1 MKKFVKYIV
10 LAVATMFAVGC
21 TPDYPTL
28 DESQLPL
35 ASELDVEIV
44 VDQTTN
50 LVTFTLKNQ
59 GMTPMWIFPETDKP
73 DDNATKKA
81 FSVAVNG
88 YTARFR
94 DAGTHSVEVKAYNV
108 NGVSQGSITKEFT
121 LENTYRDPFDQ
132 SKYMNAIAGEWMW
145 NSAVDNHFGC
155 GDSTGNPTGWWPCPA
170 NGKEGMGLYDDRMTF
185 TAEGQFTFNPG
196 EGGTVYVNWGANA
209 MFPDQW
215 DGTENDYQVPMD
227 AHTSDFHFENNWNDA
242 GIEEI
247 YLVLTEGTNLSYIP
261 HVEALS
267 NPRYLVVESKPA
279 DMRKKLN
286 LVWYTPTGNGGGPIA
301 WKYEFVPAVK
311 VVTPEELLAG
321 TDAAGKAWVM
331 DSAAQGHLG
340 CGESIENAAGW
351 WSAPPFDK
359 ADFGLYDNEL
369 TFCPD
374 GTYKFNPGPDGE
386 IYVNVGV
393 NSASGI
399 PGTQDASADYDMAW
413 SEQEGTYTFENN
425 IITLPE
431 GFTIGY
437 LPFASNYFTP
447 SWTVTEL
454 TEKTLKLVAFSE
466 TENNGG
472 PIAWQFIF
480 RARDYKEPEA
490 TIGGVAVEGGK
501 VELDIAQGDVLAVTG
516 IDLSTMWI
524 DPDFFEL
531 QDATSLKFLA
541 VDGNYRIQKFDSWL
555 KVVPLEGGDKATYD
569 NGKALWIIGD
579 GGGKPEGEANLIGWN
594 TGEAPLPLARIS
606 ENEYRITLWMKAE
619 GGSIKVFG
627 QSDWG
632 VEWTKDKYATVTDNG
647 YFNIPGD
654 DGNIKTVE
662 GATAGYYTFHFTD
675 NDGILDMS
683 VEQYVPKAPKPS
695 ELDPNSADN
704 LWNYNNCTLSYW
716 FADNSWGQIANPEVE
731 QNGGKYTITL
741 TEGMGASQWQGQ
753 FAMISDI
760 TTKEGVEYGFQVKLY
775 SEVDQPSVTI
785 KLCNEHESGGD
796 SDEPFFCDAKHS
808 LTAFEEYKYV
818 IFFDGQVCDPLKL
831 VLDFGGCVGGSVVE
845 VYDIA
850 LIEFTE

>member
-50 LVTFTLKNQ
+50 MVTFTLKNQ
-59 GMTPMWIFPETDKP
+59 GMTPMWIFPETDRP
-73 DDNATKKA
+73 DDNATKKSY
-81 FSVAVNG
+81 SVAING

-94 DAGTHSVEVKAYNV
+94 DAGTHTVEVKAYNA
-108 NGVSQGSITKEFT
+108 NGVSQGSINKEFT

-132 SKYMNAIAGEWMW
+132 SKYLNAIAGEWMW

-155 GDSTGNPTGWWPCPA
+155 GETVDNPTGWWPCPA
-170 NGKEGMGLYDDRMTF
+170 NGKDGMGLYDDRMTF
-185 TAEGQFTFNPG
+185 TADGQFTFNPG
-196 EGGTVYVNWGANA
+196 EGGTVYVNWGTNE

-215 DGTENDYQVPMD
+215 DGTETDYQVPMEE
-227 AHTSDFHFENNWNDA
+227 HTSGFHFENNWNDA

-247 YLVLTEGTNLSYIP
+247 YLVLEEGTNLSYIP

-267 NPRYLVVESKPA
+267 NPRYLVVENTPA
-279 DMRKKLN
+279 QMRKKLN

-311 VVTPEELLAG
+311 VVTPEEMLAG
-321 TDAAGKAWVM
+321 TDAAGKVWVM
-331 DSAAQGHLG
+331 DSEAQGHLG
-340 CGESIENAAGW
+340 CGETVDNAAGW
-351 WSAPPFDK
+351 WSAGPNEK
-359 ADFGLYDNEL
+359 ADFGMYDDEI

-374 GTYKFNPGPDGE
+374 GKYFFSPGADGKVY
-386 IYVNVGV
+386 INKGV
-393 NSASGI
+393 TAATGI
-399 PGTQDASADYDMAW
+399 AGITEGLADDYDIAW
-413 SEQEGTYTFENN
+413 ATQEATYEFDGTD
-425 IITLPE
+425 IVLPE
-431 GFTIGY
+431 GVIMGY
-437 LPFASNYFTP
+437 IPSDLVYTTP
-447 SWTVTEL
+447 VFHVTEL
-454 TEKTLKLVAFSE
+454 TETHMTLVA
-466 TENNGG
+466 ENPGCY
-472 PIAWQFIF
+472 WQYKF
-480 RARDYKEPEA
+480 RARDYKAPEA

-501 VELDIAQGDVLAVTG
+501 VELSIAQGDVLAVTG

-531 QDATSLKFLA
+531 KDATSLKFLA
-541 VDGNYRIQKFDSWL
+541 VDGEYRIQKFDNWL
-555 KVVPLEGGDKATYD
+555 KVVPLESDDVATYQ
-569 NGKALWIIGD
+569 NGGAIWVIGD
-579 GGGKPEGEANLIGWN
+579 GGGKPEGSTIGWA

-619 GGSIKVFG
+619 GGSVKLYERPE
-627 QSDWG
+627 WG
-632 VEWTKDKYATVTDNG
+632 DDNTGEFLWLQNRYGTITDNG
-647 YFNIPGD
+647 YFNIPETS
-654 DGNIKTVE
+654 GNIQTME
-662 GATAGYYTFHFTD
+662 GTTAGFYTFFFTD

-704 LWNYNNCTLSYW
+704 LWNYNNCTLSYY
-716 FADNSWGQIANPEVE
+716 FADNSWAQIANPEVE
-731 QNGGKYTITL
+731 QDGGKYTITL

-753 FAMISDI
+753 FAIISDI

-785 KLCNEHESGGD
+785 KLCNEHESGGEG
-796 SDEPFFCDAKHS
+796 DEPFFCDAKHS

-831 VLDFGGCVGGSVVE
+831 VLDFGGCVGGSDVE

-850 LIEFTE
+850 LVEFTE